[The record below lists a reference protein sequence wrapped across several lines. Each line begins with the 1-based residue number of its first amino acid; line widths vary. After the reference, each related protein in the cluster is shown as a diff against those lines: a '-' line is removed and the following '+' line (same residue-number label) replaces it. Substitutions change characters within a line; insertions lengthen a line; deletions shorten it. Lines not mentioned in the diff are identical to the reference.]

1 MNYANLFRYWRTV
14 LTVAEMSLRMQFNDG
29 FILFAIIFQPMIIAV
44 LALFI
49 LRDKGG
55 DYAMFVVVGSGLTGL
70 WSSLLFVSGNSI
82 NVERWIGTL
91 ETLVGV
97 PTPFDVIVFGKN
109 LANVFQSLLSM
120 VTSYTLAALLFGYS
134 LSLTQPLLFFATL
147 ILSMF
152 AFICFGLTIA
162 PVFVMYRSIQ
172 QWQNAMEFPVYIMCG
187 FLFPI
192 ALLPGW
198 TTPVSYLLPPYWA
211 ALALH
216 GTSTAMMPLNQILFC
231 WGMMAVFSV
240 VDLIIASQL
249 FKVMLYKA
257 RVDAT
262 LDVD

>member
-1 MNYANLFRYWRTV
+1 MNYGNLFRYWRTV
-14 LTVAEMSLRMQFNDG
+14 LVVAEMSIRMQFSDG
-29 FILFAIIFQPMIIAV
+29 FILFAIVFQPMIIAI
-44 LALFI
+44 LALFM
-49 LRDKGG
+49 LQDKGG
-55 DYAMFVVVGSGLTGL
+55 DFAMFVVVGSGLTGL

-82 NVERWIGTL
+82 NVERWTGTL
-91 ETLVGV
+91 ESLVGV

-120 VTSYTLAALLFGYS
+120 VTSYGLAAFLFGYS
-134 LSLTQPLLFFATL
+134 LSLTQPLLFFITL
-147 ILSMF
+147 LLSMF

-162 PVFVMYRSIQ
+162 PLFVLYRSIQ

-216 GTSTAMMPLNQILFC
+216 GTSTAVMPLDQILFC
-231 WGMMAVFSV
+231 WAMMAVFSI
-240 VDLIIASQL
+240 VDLFIASQL